1 MSHNVAVDQT
11 ARPDLPMGSETIL
24 LVDDDPLLRRVLSR
38 RLRGLGHRIFEAES
52 GAAAMAQLAG
62 LPDISLLFTDIVM
75 PGGMTGL
82 DLAEA
87 ALVARPDLRVLF
99 TSGYAD
105 PAMAQRGAMIGAWLK
120 KAYSA
125 AELAQ
130 TIRKVLHQPAAPHP
144 A

>member
-75 PGGMTGL
+75 PGGMRASIL
-82 DLAEA
+82 
-87 ALVARPDLRVLF
+87 
-99 TSGYAD
+99 
-105 PAMAQRGAMIGAWLK
+105 QR
-120 KAYSA
+120 
-125 AELAQ
+125 
-130 TIRKVLHQPAAPHP
+130 QPW
-144 A
+144 